1 MKQPNAQDLYVPCE
15 SVLRGKAHLLRIL
28 FFEFLTWMR
37 WGAFLHHHYPISS
50 NIFQSILYSTFH
62 FLPGSLSLFFNIQFP
77 KPFCALHQPLLPH
90 FSPFLPFFTLFPP
103 FSFLYNFYFS
113 SRFIFS
119 TQCLPMP
126 IITPLSP
133 PFQYVFGM
141 SGYLFT
147 PSSKKILDLY
157 KSLRIYPITII
168 YVFHKCQSVSL
179 SVSLSVCL
187 SVCLSPFLG

>member
-50 NIFQSILYSTFH
+50 NIFQSILDSTFH
-62 FLPGSLSLFFNIQFP
+62 FLPSSLSLFFNIQFP

-90 FSPFLPFFTLFPP
+90 FPPLLPFFTLFPP

-113 SRFIFS
+113 SRFIFPS
-119 TQCLPMP
+119 PAVP
-126 IITPLSP
+126 ARAHHYP
-133 PFQYVFGM
+133 PFPSFLVCVWYVW
-141 SGYLFT
+141 LFIYAIL
-147 PSSKKILDLY
+147 KKN
-157 KSLRIYPITII
+157 LRPVKITQNISNNNNL
-168 YVFHKCQSVSL
+168 CVS
-179 SVSLSVCL
+179 
-187 SVCLSPFLG
+187 

>member
-1 MKQPNAQDLYVPCE
+1 MKIRYLFFSILTKFHLKISKLRRKAMKKPNAQDLYVPCE

-90 FSPFLPFFTLFPP
+90 FPPFCPSLLYFPHFPSFIISTFLPVS
-103 FSFLYNFYFS
+103 FSPAP
-113 SRFIFS
+113 
-119 TQCLPMP
+119 QCLPMP

-141 SGYLFT
+141 SGYLRH
-147 PSSKKILDLY
+147 PQKK
-157 KSLRIYPITII
+157 S
-168 YVFHKCQSVSL
+168 
-179 SVSLSVCL
+179 
-187 SVCLSPFLG
+187 